1 MRFWSWGLLGMSKT
15 ALSIGHRD
23 GAHELVDLDVND
35 VLGALNR
42 RRDPQQPSRGDHQ
55 DASGHKGPNS
65 AKQSEHDASLGL
77 VRTPINTGLQS
88 NCTSAQRMALVQFDL
103 GLWVFGKRGF
113 TRPMACGRRG
123 VRATLSSQVK
133 IGVAVW
139 AGINAIR

>member
-15 ALSIGHRD
+15 ALSIWHRD

-88 NCTSAQRMALVQFDL
+88 NCTSAQRMAAHTVTHCFCLGRERMLNRKLYPFDL
-103 GLWVFGKRGF
+103 GSSLPIVRRLY
-113 TRPMACGRRG
+113 RPRPPKTERD
-123 VRATLSSQVK
+123 R
-133 IGVAVW
+133 
-139 AGINAIR
+139 